1 MRTISLVA
9 VLATALA
16 HAEDAVS
23 PLTFTYMTLLQGNVE
38 TATTIY
44 ALESTSASSVAS
56 PVTST
61 SSARAAPTF
70 SATTAPISTTSIA
83 VSSSAGSYWNDWPW
97 FRSWP
102 HNGHGPGTDDGN
114 EVYGWIRTGLWPP
127 HPDQPTAHPSAPPSQ
142 TLAVSGPSASGSS
155 ASNTRAATPLSSGS
169 SSSSSSSASATPT
182 RYTANPADLAYPNFS
197 VPAVPSAL
205 SSNGSF
211 YSTEAIP
218 LILDLKNDTPQN
230 CQSCKDV
237 MTGLQQNMRTHQDLL
252 GDIAYTFCAGIPF
265 IPEPICVGLLKV
277 ASPYIG
283 GVMPAMDM
291 QGDDGTL
298 LCAFML
304 GLCPI
309 PPVPKLDLDVLFKG
323 TKKPAHKPRTPS
335 TKKPLKVCASTV
347 FFEPPTLRFCGTGLT
362 YLGLPPR

>member
-1 MRTISLVA
+1 
-9 VLATALA
+9 
-16 HAEDAVS
+16 
-23 PLTFTYMTLLQGNVE
+23 
-38 TATTIY
+38 
-44 ALESTSASSVAS
+44 
-56 PVTST
+56 
-61 SSARAAPTF
+61 
-70 SATTAPISTTSIA
+70 
-83 VSSSAGSYWNDWPW
+83 
-97 FRSWP
+97 
-102 HNGHGPGTDDGN
+102 
-114 EVYGWIRTGLWPP
+114 
-127 HPDQPTAHPSAPPSQ
+127 
-142 TLAVSGPSASGSS
+142 
-155 ASNTRAATPLSSGS
+155 
-169 SSSSSSSASATPT
+169 
-182 RYTANPADLAYPNFS
+182 
-197 VPAVPSAL
+197 VPSAL
-205 SSNGSF
+205 SSNGTF
-211 YSTEAIP
+211 YSAEAVP

-291 QGDDGTL
+291 QGDDGAL

-335 TKKPLKVCASTV
+335 TRKPLKVCAS
-347 FFEPPTLRFCGTGLT
+347 PILLDSPH
-362 YLGLPPR
+362 